1 MNQRPKQPI
10 RRTALGLWLK
20 EKAPEVADAV
30 GDLLPDAGALGVV
43 RNLLKKASP
52 EVQTEAEAYL
62 ERAQDEAEVTERW
75 LADSGTRDP
84 LSVRVRPLIVLGSCT
99 TFLVFALLDSL
110 QVIVVKAAYI
120 NLLEN
125 LLLTSVGGY
134 FILRSAD
141 KYTQRKHG
149 AKWKN

>member
-1 MNQRPKQPI
+1 MNDKPKQPI

-20 EKAPEVADAV
+20 EKAPDVAEAV

-52 EVQTEAEAYL
+52 EVQAEAEAYIQR
-62 ERAQDEAEVTERW
+62 EEGEAQITQRW
-75 LADSGTRDP
+75 VADTNSRDP

-99 TFLVFALLDSL
+99 TFLLFALLDSL
-110 QVIVVKAAYI
+110 QVIVIKPAYI

-134 FILRSAD
+134 FVLRSAD
-141 KYTQRKHG
+141 KYTQRKNG
-149 AKWKN
+149 AKWSN